1 MTLPKMTSKIFAAAV
16 FAATIPLAGPTSA
29 APLAQSIALKTADV
43 GAVEQVQ
50 YRRWHGSRWHGG
62 RWIGPAAAA
71 GFAAGAIV
79 GSALAPHYY
88 NDGYY
93 AYGAAPGYADG
104 YYAYG
109 AAPGY
114 VAGPR
119 YGGLNRNFGNGSA
132 ATSPGSAPSCPSDR
146 EQSSAYPSWMCR

>member
-1 MTLPKMTSKIFAAAV
+1 MTLSKMTSKIFAAAV
-16 FAATIPLAGPTSA
+16 FAATIPLASPTSA
-29 APLAQSIALKTADV
+29 APLAQSLALKTADV

-50 YRRWHGSRWHGG
+50 YRRWHRGG

-79 GSALAPHYY
+79 GSALAPRYY

-132 ATSPGSAPSCPSDR
+132 ATGPNSSPTCPSDR

>member
-1 MTLPKMTSKIFAAAV
+1 MTLPKMTSKFFAAAV
-16 FAATIPLAGPTSA
+16 LAATIPLAGPTSA
-29 APLAQSIALKTADV
+29 APLAQSLALKTADV

-62 RWIGPAAAA
+62 RWIGPAAA

-79 GSALAPHYY
+79 GSALAPRYY
-88 NDGYY
+88 D
-93 AYGAAPGYADG
+93 DG

-114 VAGPR
+114 VADPR
-119 YGGLNRNFGNGSA
+119 YRGWNRNFGNGSA
-132 ATSPGSAPSCPSDR
+132 ATGPNSSPNCPSDR

>member
-16 FAATIPLAGPTSA
+16 FAATIPVAAPTSA
-29 APLAQSIALKTADV
+29 APLAQSLALNTADV

-50 YRRWHGSRWHGG
+50 YRRWHGG
-62 RWIGPAAAA
+62 RWIGPAAVA

-79 GSALAPHYY
+79 GSALAPRYY

-93 AYGAAPGYADG
+93 AYGAAPGYDDG

-119 YGGLNRNFGNGSA
+119 YRGGLNRNFGNGSA
-132 ATSPGSAPSCPSDR
+132 ATGPNSSPSCPSDR